1 MLDDYPKTQDSEE
14 DTDDDEFSHMVSDP
28 QHKLINIIQRMEEI
42 PAVKRK
48 LAAAKIKKLRVMVSP
63 NGP

>member
-1 MLDDYPKTQDSEE
+1 
-14 DTDDDEFSHMVSDP
+14 MVSDP

-48 LAAAKIKKLRVMVSP
+48 LEAAKIKKLRVMVSP